1 MCRDKPACVSVR
13 ACSGLVRVDQGEE
26 KAQPLCRGGPRSVLG
41 PRIYLKRLLAIFS
54 EAKDFKGKTLIMP
67 TSLKAITATA
77 LIGIGTL
84 SLSPPANAG
93 WGCGWGCG
101 WGPALAGFGVGALV
115 GSALAAPP
123 VYAVPPPPPDYYG
136 PAVYGPPDYYG
147 PAVYGPP
154 DYDGPPAYGPPD
166 DYGPPGYGPPDYDGP
181 MVNGAPPRTPSWY
194 GNRQYPR
201 STTPPRAAADGQ
213 RPGPTLSTTA
223 KAGVLTSSAQKT
235 EVKFKAAQAKAKRG
249 GVDTLTKEDIE
260 GLSSEQIKQL
270 RGY

>member
-1 MCRDKPACVSVR
+1 
-13 ACSGLVRVDQGEE
+13 
-26 KAQPLCRGGPRSVLG
+26 
-41 PRIYLKRLLAIFS
+41 
-54 EAKDFKGKTLIMP
+54 MP

-101 WGPALAGFGVGALV
+101 WGSALAGFGVGALV

-147 PAVYGPP
+147 PTDHYGPP
-154 DYDGPPAYGPPD
+154 H
-166 DYGPPGYGPPDYDGP
+166 YDGP
-181 MVNGAPPRTPSWY
+181 MVNGSPPRTPGWY
-194 GNRQYPR
+194 SNRPYP
-201 STTPPRAAADGQ
+201 SSKTPPYGAADGQ
-213 RPGPTLSTTA
+213 RPWPTRSTTA
-223 KAGVLTSSAQKT
+223 KTGTLTGAV
-235 EVKFKAAQAKAKRG
+235 EPRVDVKFKAAQAKAKRD
-249 GVDTLTKEDIE
+249 GVQNLTQKDIE
-260 GLSSEQIKQL
+260 GLSHEQIKQL

>member
-1 MCRDKPACVSVR
+1 MGFAGPQAHHLIDPLSARRRAFSRYNPASKPP
-13 ACSGLVRVDQGEE
+13 RV
-26 KAQPLCRGGPRSVLG
+26 LT
-41 PRIYLKRLLAIFS
+41 PRIYLKRLLAIS
-54 EAKDFKGKTLIMP
+54 YEAKDFKGKTLIMP
-67 TSLKAITATA
+67 TSLKALTATA
-77 LIGIGTL
+77 LIGICTL

-123 VYAVPPPPPDYYG
+123 VYVGPPPPPDYYG

-147 PAVYGPP
+147 P
-154 DYDGPPAYGPPD
+154 PAYGPPD
-166 DYGPPGYGPPDYDGP
+166 YYGPPGYGSPDYNGP

-201 STTPPRAAADGQ
+201 STTPPHAAADGQ

-223 KAGVLTSSAQKT
+223 KTGVLNGSEQKT
-235 EVKFKAAQAKAKRG
+235 EVKFKAAQAKAKRD

-260 GLSSEQIKQL
+260 GLSTEQIKQL